1 MMTEAQYFSE
11 VRAFPTACPIE
22 EARPLLALLRR
33 LTQRLSSGTEAEL
46 SLAGTYEHGA
56 ERCRR
61 HCQGLSC

>member
-33 LTQRLSSGTEAEL
+33 LTQCLSSGTEAEL

-56 ERCRR
+56 ERCCR